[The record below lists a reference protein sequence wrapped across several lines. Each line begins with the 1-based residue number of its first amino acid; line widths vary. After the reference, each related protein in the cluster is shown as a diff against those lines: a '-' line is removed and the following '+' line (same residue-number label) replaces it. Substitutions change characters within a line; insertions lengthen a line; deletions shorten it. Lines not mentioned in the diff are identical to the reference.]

1 MRPPGPGEQ
10 ADEVLAVEAV
20 DRLDVALPAA
30 LVAVHPRVAD
40 ALVAEALLDEGDEPE
55 QAAGHEVVQHLPLVL
70 HLLAEAPDLGG
81 VAAVERLDRAV
92 HRGARQVALLFRVAP
107 VSPLAPLQAPPGCAP
122 RVSRQRNSLR
132 RVSGAVRLVAL

>member
-70 HLLAEAPDLGG
+70 HLLAQAPGLGG

-92 HRGARQVALLFRVAP
+92 HRGARQVAQLVVVEPAVSHGAIIARPATAREFRA
-107 VSPLAPLQAPPGCAP
+107 SETRYAA
-122 RVSRQRNSLR
+122 S
-132 RVSGAVRLVAL
+132 